1 MAQQQS
7 GHLTIEQLSALLDK
21 QLSPQEWADCDAHL
35 RTCRQCQSMLADL
48 RQTSALLSA
57 LPQPEL
63 PRSFVLPATITL
75 IPARFSHTEAAV
87 TPITRSRRNTW
98 QVYLQ
103 RSTRVIS
110 TIAAVLGII
119 LVMSGFLA
127 TLSFR
132 HGGTVTAS
140 GASVPVAAPPNSGT
154 TTPASSQTPN
164 TDSAQNA
171 NTNQSTYQKKGQVP
185 QPTPGGRETIRLAPN
200 ARQPG
205 NAGKIVPPVLDLS
218 TVEGRE
224 GAGALLLILGI
235 LGIVFTRRRQLV
247 SRR

>member
-1 MAQQQS
+1 MAHQYS
-7 GHLTIEQLSALLDK
+7 GHLTIEQLSAFLDK
-21 QLSPQEWADCDAHL
+21 QLSPQEEAACHAHL
-35 RTCRQCQSMLADL
+35 RTCQQCQGMLADL
-48 RQTSALLSA
+48 RQTSVLLRA

-63 PRSFVLPATITL
+63 PRSFVLPANITS
-75 IPARFSHTEAAV
+75 IPERFSHTEASV

-127 TLSFR
+127 TLSFPY
-132 HGGTVTAS
+132 G
-140 GASVPVAAPPNSGT
+140 GASTAASAPLPSSAPPAFGLS
-154 TTPASSQTPN
+154 TPALSQTPN
-164 TDSAQNA
+164 ADHAQGVS
-171 NTNQSTYQKKGQVP
+171 TNQKGQTL
-185 QPTPGGRETIRLAPN
+185 QQAPTENAAARSAPN
-200 ARQPG
+200 TKQSDNQG
-205 NAGKIVPPVLDLS
+205 ENVPLVLDLS
-218 TVEGRE
+218 TVTGRE

>member
-1 MAQQQS
+1 VAQQQS
-7 GHLTIEQLSALLDK
+7 GHLTIEQLSAFLDK

-35 RTCRQCQSMLADL
+35 RTCQQCQSMLADL
-48 RQTSALLSA
+48 RQTSTLLRA

-75 IPARFSHTEAAV
+75 IPGRFSHTEAPV
-87 TPITRSRRNTW
+87 TPITRSRRNAW

-127 TLSFR
+127 TLSFP
-132 HGGTVTAS
+132 HGNTSTVTS
-140 GASVPVAAPPNSGT
+140 ASVPAAAPPNSGT
-154 TTPASSQTPN
+154 TTPALSRTPN
-164 TDSAQNA
+164 VNTVQNA
-171 NTNQSTYQKKGQVP
+171 NTNQKGQTLQPVP
-185 QPTPGGRETIRLAPN
+185 TENRTAKSVFSTKRSDNQGETI
-200 ARQPG
+200 
-205 NAGKIVPPVLDLS
+205 PPVLDLS
-218 TVEGRE
+218 TVPGRE